1 MPAAKRSLSASR
13 SPVPRLSSAHS
24 TPAWQSPAPLVSMAW
39 TGNPATSSAS
49 APGRASHAPPLPTR
63 TISAES
69 NLRAI
74 RSISVRNVPWCIGN
88 PSRPAMRTA
97 SRSLHDQTG
106 RYSTIS
112 PNVSSSMSA
121 TTGDGSNSAR
131 KRRFGAVRR
140 MNARKPSPVWCAKV
154 YPLMC
159 TTSPSAGSTLWKV
172 DSSPRASAPRI
183 EMKVRS
189 AVPSVNA
196 TQNPESTLSSVGP
209 TCRMSSLSK
218 TLRIVSAQGPVPRM
232 PACRASTPIWRTA
245 CSVL

>member
-1 MPAAKRSLSASR
+1 
-13 SPVPRLSSAHS
+13 
-24 TPAWQSPAPLVSMAW
+24 MAW

-49 APGRASHAPPLPTR
+49 TPGRASHAPPLPTR

-121 TTGDGSNSAR
+121 ATGDGSNSAR

-159 TTSPSAGSTLWKV
+159 TTSPSAGSTFWKV

-189 AVPSVNA
+189 AVPSINA

-209 TCRMSSLSK
+209 TCRMPSLSK
-218 TLRIVSAQGPVPRM
+218 TLRIVSAQRPVPRM